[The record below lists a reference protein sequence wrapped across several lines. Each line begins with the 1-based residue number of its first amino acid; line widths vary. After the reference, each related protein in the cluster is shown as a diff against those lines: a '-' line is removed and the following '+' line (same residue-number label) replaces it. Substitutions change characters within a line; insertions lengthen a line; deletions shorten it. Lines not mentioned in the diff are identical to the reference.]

1 MSTINKDKGSAVAKL
16 IFAFIAGVIMMAVY
30 MMVMKVI
37 DSVRDS
43 KVVEEYGVQVDDQ
56 FNPASKTRDDRVSR
70 EQEKRSGARR

>member
-1 MSTINKDKGSAVAKL
+1 MSTINKDKGSVVAKL

-43 KVVEEYGVQVDDQ
+43 KVIEEYGVQVDDQ

-70 EQEKRSGARR
+70 EQEKRTKARR

>member
-1 MSTINKDKGSAVAKL
+1 MAKL
-16 IFAFIAGVIMMAVY
+16 IFAFIAGVIIMAVY